1 MMKHLI
7 KHLYPLDSLCNSSNT
22 HLLISGLLFKY
33 EYKSYKLLNLEGKI
47 DVEEVS
53 EEFKKEVAILK
64 RTIK

>member
-1 MMKHLI
+1 MDIGGKDIVKDFRNVL
-7 KHLYPLDSLCNSSNT
+7 
-22 HLLISGLLFKY
+22 
-33 EYKSYKLLNLEGKI
+33 ERLNLEGKI